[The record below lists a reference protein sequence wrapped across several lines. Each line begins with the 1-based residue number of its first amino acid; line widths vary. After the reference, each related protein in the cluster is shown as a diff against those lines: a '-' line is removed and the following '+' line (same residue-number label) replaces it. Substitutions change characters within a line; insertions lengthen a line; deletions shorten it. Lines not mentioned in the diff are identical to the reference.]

1 MIKSF
6 SAFTHEV
13 DDADAAAAEIIKQ
26 LDLNGKNHLMKHTIG
41 IVSCFAD
48 YIDSGVWTAVAEALP
63 FELWGITTIASAS
76 TGIIGETML
85 SILVLTSDDVSFSA
99 ALSEPIMEASEE
111 PFKVLYEKA
120 LSKLPGKPSLMLTFS
135 PLFSKLSIN
144 FYVACMSKISGGVP
158 NFGAVAMDHNHDYHE
173 AYVLSNGKYSKNQ
186 FAVLLMHGDVSP
198 SFHVGTI
205 SDEKVF
211 PEKGIVTAAQG
222 NILQMVNGKPALE
235 YLLSLGLTQGDDGQ
249 ILGINSFPIIV
260 DHNDGTMPVIQAML
274 AITPEGHVVCG
285 ENVLEGSTLSIGA
298 FNPDEIVATSGP
310 TLKKA
315 LAAANHHT
323 VLVYSCISR
332 YFALGY
338 DSLKELEQLR
348 KQMADTDINYIAAYA
363 GGEICPIDSG
373 EGNIVNRSHSNS
385 FIICTF

>member
-1 MIKSF
+1 MIHSF
-6 SAFTHEV
+6 SALTHEV
-13 DDADAAAAEIIKQ
+13 DDIDAAVSEILEQ
-26 LDLNGKNHLMKHTIG
+26 LDLGGKNHLLKNTIG

-63 FELWGITTIASAS
+63 FELWGITTTASAAS
-76 TGIIGETML
+76 GQIGETML

-99 ALSEPIMEASEE
+99 ALSEPIVEASEE
-111 PFKVLYEKA
+111 PFKALYEKA
-120 LSKLPGKPSLMLTFS
+120 LSKLPGRPSLTLSFS

-144 FYVACMSKISGGVP
+144 FYVECMSKISGGVP
-158 NFGAVAMDHNHDYHE
+158 NFGAVTMDHNHDYHD
-173 AYVLSNGKYSKNQ
+173 AYILSNGEYSKNQ

-198 SFHVGTI
+198 SFYVGTI

-211 PEKGIVTAAQG
+211 PEKGIVTAAEG

-249 ILGINSFPIIV
+249 ILGINSFPIII
-260 DHNDGTMPVIQAML
+260 DHNDGTMPTIQAML
-274 AITPEGHVVCG
+274 AITPEGYVVCG
-285 ENVLEGSTLSIGA
+285 ENVLTGSTLSIGF
-298 FNPDEIVATSGP
+298 FNPDEIVATSGR

-315 LAAANHHT
+315 LAAANHRT
-323 VLVYSCISR
+323 VLVYSCVSR

-348 KQMADTDINYIAAYA
+348 KQTADTDMSCMAAYA
-363 GGEICPIDSG
+363 GGEICPVYGGDG
-373 EGNIVNRSHSNS
+373 KIVNRSHSNS